1 MKKILLT
8 GASGYIGSY
17 LMNKLKDNYEI
28 IAISRN
34 IENKSNEHNVTWKAA
49 DLFDLNEI
57 TEVMEDIDIAIYLVH
72 SMMPSAKLTQASFE
86 DMDALLAD
94 NFAKAASYNKVQH
107 IVFMSGLIPNTNELS
122 PHLRSRLECEQI
134 LGSYGVPVSTLRA
147 GLIIGSKGSSYPIL
161 KKLVERLPGLLL
173 PKWAYNTTLPVAI
186 DDVIDGLYKIVERN
200 PNENESIDIGGPSH
214 MTYKDLFKQTAE
226 VLDKRLP
233 TIDLP
238 IIPIWLSKYWVK
250 LISGVPKEM
259 VYPLMDSLIHD
270 MIRNDENIVKDIS
283 IGKIDYK
290 ESVRNALEEETK
302 TQKKGK
308 SSRKGDI
315 KDVRAISRVVLPKD
329 VNMIQL
335 AESYANFL
343 NRITLNVVN
352 SDFNEDNFT
361 ISVPFL
367 NKDLLLLSKD
377 FKASNN
383 ERILYRIVGGDF
395 ALDSD
400 GGNARLE
407 FRRLPNSDACIIALQ
422 EYEPTLPWWVYKYTQ
437 AKVHKSV
444 MNLFKFKI
452 NSQKTN
458 KGEYF
463 NMKKFILPVVIT
475 GAIVLKVY
483 GLKKYLAR
491 KNNMSNAEL

>member
-8 GASGYIGSY
+8 GASGYIGSH

-107 IVFMSGLIPNTNELS
+107 IVFMSGLIPNTSELS

-161 KKLVERLPGLLL
+161 KKLVDRLPGLLL

-290 ESVRNALEEETK
+290 ESVRNALKEETK

-361 ISVPFL
+361 ISVPCL

-463 NMKKFILPVVIT
+463 NMKKFILPIVIT